1 MTDSLSLLQLYVEW
15 GADEALSPFPVDRLS
30 TPAQP
35 SPPIQREGDE
45 GHHFSRAPSRP
56 AAPAT
61 PSAPSPAAPARGRPA
76 SPPPVTTGVE
86 QATDAARACA
96 ARATTPEELQAA
108 MAAFRQCGLRDTATH
123 TVAPQGRVG
132 APVMVV
138 GEAPD
143 ADEDRSGVA
152 FCGETGRLVD
162 RMFGS
167 IGLTRD
173 DLFLAPVIAWR
184 PPGGRPPSA
193 MELKCCLPFIQRLI
207 VLARPRRLILMGNIP
222 VALLTGERITAAR
235 ARGKWRDISIP
246 RHGADEG
253 NASPATRVIPALPM
267 RHAQQLRASPTAR
280 RDAWKD
286 MLELR
291 KTLEGDA
298 HNHDA

>member
-15 GADEALSPFPVDRLS
+15 GADEALSPVPVDRL
-30 TPAQP
+30 AQP
-35 SPPIQREGDE
+35 QAKPPPPIQRARDE
-45 GHHFSRAPSRP
+45 EHHFSRSPPSAPAMRPSRP
-56 AAPAT
+56 APP
-61 PSAPSPAAPARGRPA
+61 PSAATTAELAAADARDR
-76 SPPPVTTGVE
+76 
-86 QATDAARACA
+86 A
-96 ARATTPEELQAA
+96 ARATTVEELHIA
-108 MAAFRQCGLRDTATH
+108 MATFGQCALRDTATH
-123 TVAPQGRVG
+123 TVTPQGRPG
-132 APVMVV
+132 AHVMVV

-143 ADEDRSGVA
+143 ADEDRGGMA
-152 FCGETGRLVD
+152 FCGETGKLTD

-167 IGLTRD
+167 IGLSRD

-193 MELKCCLPFIQRLI
+193 MELKSCLPFLQRLI

-235 ARGKWRDISIP
+235 ARGRWRDITVPENLS
-246 RHGADEG
+246 ATG
-253 NASPATRVIPALPM
+253 NNSAVPHVIPALPM

-291 KTLEGDA
+291 KTLQEDGY
-298 HNHDA
+298 NHDA

>member
-15 GADEALSPFPVDRLS
+15 GADEALSPFPVDRLT
-30 TPAQP
+30 TPQAKP
-35 SPPIQREGDE
+35 PPPIQRAGDE
-45 GHHFSRAPSRP
+45 GHHFSHAPPASPAARPSRP
-56 AAPAT
+56 APP
-61 PSAPSPAAPARGRPA
+61 PSAATMAERAAA
-76 SPPPVTTGVE
+76 
-86 QATDAARACA
+86 DARACA
-96 ARATTPEELQAA
+96 ARATTVEELHAV
-108 MAAFRQCGLRDTATH
+108 MAAFEHCALRDTATH
-123 TVAPQGRVG
+123 TVAPQGRPG
-132 APVMVV
+132 AHVMVV

-143 ADEDRSGVA
+143 ADEDRGGVA
-152 FCGETGRLVD
+152 FCGETGRLTD

-167 IGLTRD
+167 IGLSRD

-193 MELKCCLPFIQRLI
+193 MELKSCLPFLQRLI

-235 ARGKWRDISIP
+235 ARGRWRDITVPPNLS
-246 RHGADEG
+246 ETG
-253 NASPATRVIPALPM
+253 NNSGTAHVIPALPM

-291 KTLEGDA
+291 KTLQEDGY
-298 HNHDA
+298 NHGA